1 VRSDVKLARLLDS
14 TVSGGFWEERNAKAK
29 VKVNKTIKFHME
41 RAVLDCGQE
50 KKEKIPTKGTKPLQ
64 LSFLSGR
71 RGAVEVEKNI
81 ARSEDI

>member
-50 KKEKIPTKGTKPLQ
+50 KKEKIPNKRDKTPPTF
-64 LSFLSGR
+64 FLERKKRGSG
-71 RGAVEVEKNI
+71 G
-81 ARSEDI
+81 